1 MDFENMKNIIKLVD
15 DTLEEKNK
23 FIDYLMKE
31 NKELTQRAYAAEDRV
46 ALLENHIVELEM
58 KLKECYGNVEN
69 EDKAVESEDD
79 F

>member
-31 NKELTQRAYAAEDRV
+31 SKEHLQRAYAAEDRV
-46 ALLENHIVELEM
+46 AELEE
-58 KLKECYGNVEN
+58 KIAELEK
-69 EDKAVESEDD
+69 KIKESEDD